1 MNPFWTLLRYRV
13 MTGGEMFT
21 VTAQSSRVYSPSQ
34 TTAPPATQTN
44 LRQFFNSDKSGWCF
58 NKIIFLFFYMFV
70 ICCDPFQRGLGSRL
84 QDGKPCTRQS
94 CSASLSCN
102 HCNGSGGAS
111 VKIQFCVFLLLAP
124 LGALYVS
131 SSDRSS
137 LCSNDT
143 PLLVPSTTVYFY
155 TQPNARV

>member
-21 VTAQSSRVYSPSQ
+21 VTGQSSRVYSPSQ

-44 LRQFFNSDKSGWCF
+44 LRQFFNSDKLGWYFCKNHF
-58 NKIIFLFFYMFV
+58 PLF
-70 ICCDPFQRGLGSRL
+70 S
-84 QDGKPCTRQS
+84 
-94 CSASLSCN
+94 
-102 HCNGSGGAS
+102 S
-111 VKIQFCVFLLLAP
+111 VCYLLWSVSERFGESTA
-124 LGALYVS
+124 GWKALYTAVLLS
-131 SSDRSS
+131 FSILQPLQWLRWSKCENTILCLFVVGSVRSS
-137 LCSNDT
+137 LCYQLRHT